1 MTQNFNPIWSSEH
14 KTQLTRIEHKL
25 DRLLALFKQETKI
38 MAIDISAL
46 TAEVA
51 NNTAVDGSIV
61 QLVQNLAA
69 QIAAIPPS
77 TDPQTQAAL
86 DALTATLKN
95 NDASIAAA
103 VVANTPAAPS
113 GGATGATGPTG
124 S

>member
-1 MTQNFNPIWSSEH
+1 MTQNFNPIWSYEH
-14 KTQLTRIEHKL
+14 KTHLTRIEHKL

-38 MAIDISAL
+38 MAVDISAL